1 MTLPVLNRQRAPE
14 RWGPFRELDELYD
27 RVAKLWEAG
36 PLSALD
42 RWVPLG
48 DLEETD
54 DAYVVELEVPGLAR
68 DDVDVQLDDRVLTV
82 SGEIQEKKR
91 TGILHR
97 RTRKVGKFHYAVT
110 LPAEVDDE
118 HVEASLRDGVL
129 TVRVPKSSQNRRR
142 RIPIT
147 R

>member
-1 MTLPVLNRQRAPE
+1 MTLPVLNRGKAAG
-14 RWGPFRELDELYD
+14 RWDPVRQLDELYD
-27 RVAKLWEAG
+27 RFAEVWDAG

-42 RWVPLG
+42 RWVPLA

-54 DAYVVELEVPGLAR
+54 DAYVIELELPGLAR

-82 SGEIQEKKR
+82 SGEIHEKKR

-97 RTRKVGKFHYAVT
+97 RTRRVGKFHYAVT
-110 LPAEVDDE
+110 LPAEVDE
-118 HVEASLRDGVL
+118 ERVEASLRDGVL
-129 TVRVPKSSQNRRR
+129 TVRVPKTSQTRRR
-142 RIPIT
+142 RIQIT